1 MDFAQR
7 YRIVASRD
15 RRFDGQFVTAVTS
28 TGIYCR
34 PSCPA
39 RTPKESNV
47 RFYAT
52 SAAAHEA
59 GFRACKR
66 CLPEAVP
73 GGPRWNLHGETASRA
88 LALIG
93 DGVVDREGVPGLAG
107 RLGYSTRQLGRL
119 LHTELGA
126 GPLALAR
133 ARRAQTAR
141 TLLTATDL
149 PIAEIAH
156 AAGFGSIR
164 QCNETVREVFSLTPG
179 ELRARAPRTAG
190 EPGVLRLRL
199 PVREPFDAAG
209 LLAFLA
215 ARAIAGVE
223 EVDGT
228 RYRRALRLPHGVGLI
243 DLDLAGG
250 PPDLRLELHD
260 LADLVPAL
268 ARVRRLLDAD
278 ADPLAVDGVLG
289 ANPAVRERVRD
300 VPGIRVPGSVD
311 GTEMLVRA
319 MVGQQITVAAARTQL
334 GRVSAL
340 GRSDDAGALQPFPD
354 AAVLAERGAEALRG
368 PARRIRSILEACAAV
383 AAGELDLD
391 GDRDAGELRAAL
403 LDRPG
408 IGPWTADYLLLRLSG
423 APDVLLDGDVAQ
435 RAGAAALGLP
445 WPLGESGASFSP
457 WRSYLGMHL
466 WRAAVRTPA
475 PTNGDRP

>member
-15 RRFDGQFVTAVTS
+15 RRFDGLFVTAVTS

-47 RFYAT
+47 RFYPT

-88 LALIG
+88 LSLIG
-93 DGVVDREGVPGLAG
+93 DGVVDREGVTGLAA

-119 LHTELGA
+119 LHAELGA

-141 TLLTATDL
+141 ALLTSTPL

-164 QCNETVREVFSLTPG
+164 QCNDTVREVFGVSPT
-179 ELRARAPRTAG
+179 ELRARAPRSAG
-190 EPGVLRLRL
+190 TPDALRLRL

-215 ARAIAGVE
+215 ARTIEGVE
-223 EVDGT
+223 RIEGS
-228 RYRRALRLPHGVGLI
+228 RYLRALRLPRGTARI
-243 DLDLAGG
+243 DVDLGGG
-250 PPDLRLELHD
+250 PPEVRVRLED

-278 ADPLAVDGVLG
+278 ADPAAVDAVLG
-289 ANPAVRERVRD
+289 ARTPLRASVRS
-300 VPGIRVPGSVD
+300 VPGIRLPGSVD

-334 GRVSAL
+334 GRLAGRLRTTTVPDAL
-340 GRSDDAGALQPFPD
+340 EPFPD
-354 AAVLAERGAEALRG
+354 AATLAERGAEALRG
-368 PARRIRSILEACAAV
+368 PARRIRSILDACATV
-383 AAGELDLD
+383 ADGALDLD
-391 GDRDAGELRAAL
+391 GDRDPAELRAEL
-403 LDRPG
+403 LERPG
-408 IGPWTADYLLLRLSG
+408 IGPWTADYLLLRLTG
-423 APDVLLDGDVAQ
+423 APDVLLDGDAAQ
-435 RAGAAALGLP
+435 RAGAANLGLP
-445 WPLGESGASFSP
+445 WPLGAAGEAYAP

-466 WRAAVRTPA
+466 WRAAKPA
-475 PTNGDRP
+475 PSGGRP

>member
-15 RRFDGQFVTAVTS
+15 RRFDGLFVTAVTS

-47 RFYAT
+47 RFYPT

-88 LALIG
+88 LSLIG
-93 DGVVDREGVPGLAG
+93 DGVVDREGVPGLAA
-107 RLGYSTRQLGRL
+107 RLGYSARQLGRL
-119 LHTELGA
+119 LHAELGA

-141 TLLTATDL
+141 TLLTSTAL
-149 PIAEIAH
+149 PIAEVAH

-164 QCNETVREVFSLTPG
+164 QCNDTVREVFGLSPT
-179 ELRARAPRTAG
+179 ELRARALRTIG
-190 EPGVLRLRL
+190 TTEVLRLRL
-199 PVREPFDAAG
+199 PVREPFDATG
-209 LLAFLA
+209 LLAFLS
-215 ARAIAGVE
+215 ARAIEGVE
-223 EVDGT
+223 RVEGT
-228 RYRRALRLPHGVGLI
+228 RYRRALRLPRGTARI
-243 DLDLAGG
+243 DV
-250 PPDLRLELHD
+250 DLRGGAPEVRLQLQD

-278 ADPLAVDGVLG
+278 ADPSAVDAVLG
-289 ANPAVRERVRD
+289 AQPPLRAAVAA

-334 GRVSAL
+334 GRIAAL
-340 GRSDDAGALQPFPD
+340 TRGTDDPDALEPFPD
-354 AAVLAERGAEALRG
+354 AATLAERGAEALRG
-368 PARRIRSILEACAAV
+368 PARRIRSILDACAAV
-383 AAGELDLD
+383 ADGALDLH
-391 GDRDAGELRAAL
+391 GDRDPAALRAEL
-403 LDRPG
+403 LARPG
-408 IGPWTADYLLLRLSG
+408 IGPWTADYLLLRLTG

-435 RAGAAALGLP
+435 RAGAANLGLP
-445 WPLGESGASFSP
+445 WPLGAAGAAYAP

-466 WRAAVRTPA
+466 WRAAKPA
-475 PTNGDRP
+475 SPGGRP